1 MVEVVVVV
9 SVAAVLAATM
19 VVSAA
24 IALGTV
30 SVGYQIYSGEKQRQ
44 QQKKQ
49 LRLQEQANRDAKQ
62 RAKEA
67 SDRADIEMNKANRKR
82 ADVSAITKKEEQA
95 ALTGPAG
102 TLLTGVQGVDSGNLN
117 LGGNTLLG
125 G

>member
-1 MVEVVVVV
+1 
-9 SVAAVLAATM
+9 M
-19 VVSAA
+19 VVSAVVIGA
-24 IALGTV
+24 A
-30 SVGYQIYSGEKQRQ
+30 SVGYQIYSGEQQRK

-49 LRLQEQANRDAKQ
+49 LALQRQANEDARQ

-102 TLLTGVQGVDSGNLN
+102 TLLTGVQGVDSSQLN

>member
-1 MVEVVVVV
+1 MIV
-9 SVAAVLAATM
+9 SAVIVGAAT
-19 VVSAA
+19 
-24 IALGTV
+24 
-30 SVGYQIYSGEKQRQ
+30 VGSQIYASNQQRK

-49 LRLQEQANRDAKQ
+49 LALQRQANQDAKD

-67 SDRADIEMNKANRKR
+67 GDRADIEMNKANRKR

-102 TLLTGVQGVDSGNLN
+102 TMLTGVSGVDSSSLN

>member
-1 MVEVVVVV
+1 M
-9 SVAAVLAATM
+9 AFA
-19 VVSAA
+19 
-24 IALGTV
+24 ALGAAL
-30 SVGYQIYSGEKQRQ
+30 VGYQVYSGERQ
-44 QQKKQ
+44 HRQQKKQ
-49 LRLQEQANRDAKQ
+49 LKMQEQANADAKQ

-102 TLLTGVQGVDSGNLN
+102 TLLTGVQGVNPGGLN

-125 G
+125 N

>member
-1 MVEVVVVV
+1 
-9 SVAAVLAATM
+9 M
-19 VVSAA
+19 VVSAVVIGA
-24 IALGTV
+24 A

-82 ADVSAITKKEEQA
+82 ADVSALTRKEEQA
-95 ALTGPAG
+95 AMSGPAG
-102 TLLTGVQGVDSGNLN
+102 TLLTGVQGVDSSQLN

>member
-1 MVEVVVVV
+1 MVVT
-9 SVAAVLAATM
+9 AAVIGAA
-19 VVSAA
+19 
-24 IALGTV
+24 
-30 SVGYQIYSGEKQRQ
+30 SVGYQIYSGEQQRK

-49 LRLQEQANRDAKQ
+49 LRLQEQANADART

-67 SDRADIEMNKANRKR
+67 ADRADVEMNRANRKR
-82 ADVSAITKKEEQA
+82 ADVSAIQSKEEQA

-102 TLLTGVQGVDSGNLN
+102 TMLTGVQGVDPNQLN

>member
-1 MVEVVVVV
+1 
-9 SVAAVLAATM
+9 M
-19 VVSAA
+19 VVSAVVIGA
-24 IALGTV
+24 A

-49 LRLQEQANRDAKQ
+49 LALQRQANEDART

-102 TLLTGVQGVDSGNLN
+102 TLLTGVQGVDSSQLN

>member
-1 MVEVVVVV
+1 M
-9 SVAAVLAATM
+9 AWA
-19 VVSAA
+19 
-24 IALGTV
+24 ALG
-30 SVGYQIYSGEKQRQ
+30 SAFLGYQVYQGERQ
-44 QQKKQ
+44 HREQKKQ
-49 LRLQEQANRDAKQ
+49 LRLQEQANRDARQ

-102 TLLTGVQGVDSGNLN
+102 TLLTGVQGVNPSGLN

>member
-1 MVEVVVVV
+1 
-9 SVAAVLAATM
+9 M

-30 SVGYQIYSGEKQRQ
+30 SVGYQIYSGEKQRR

-49 LRLQEQANRDAKQ
+49 LEMQRQANEDARK

-82 ADVSAITKKEEQA
+82 ADVSALTKKEEQA
-95 ALTGPAG
+95 AMAGPAG
-102 TLLTGVQGVDSGNLN
+102 TLLTGVQGVDTKDLN

>member
-1 MVEVVVVV
+1 
-9 SVAAVLAATM
+9 M
-19 VVSAA
+19 VVSAVVIGA
-24 IALGTV
+24 A

-82 ADVSAITKKEEQA
+82 ADVSALTRKEEQEA
-95 ALTGPAG
+95 MSGPAG
-102 TLLTGVQGVDSGNLN
+102 TLLTGVQGVDSSQLN

>member
-1 MVEVVVVV
+1 M
-9 SVAAVLAATM
+9 AFT
-19 VVSAA
+19 A
-24 IALGTV
+24 IALGAV
-30 SVGYQIYSGEKQRQ
+30 SVGYQIYSGEQQRK

-49 LRLQEQANRDAKQ
+49 LKLQEQANMDAKK

-67 SDRADIEMNKANRKR
+67 ADRADIEMNKENRKR
-82 ADVSAITKKEEQA
+82 ADVSAITRKEEQA

-102 TLLTGVQGVDSGNLN
+102 TMLTGVSGVNPNELN

>member
-1 MVEVVVVV
+1 M
-9 SVAAVLAATM
+9 AF
-19 VVSAA
+19 AA
-24 IALGTV
+24 IGAAL
-30 SVGYQIYSGEKQRQ
+30 VGYQVYSGERQ
-44 QQKKQ
+44 HREQKKQ
-49 LRLQEQANRDAKQ
+49 LALQRQANEDARQ

-102 TLLTGVQGVDSGNLN
+102 TLLTGVSGVDSSQLN

>member
-1 MVEVVVVV
+1 M
-9 SVAAVLAATM
+9 AFA
-19 VVSAA
+19 
-24 IALGTV
+24 ALGAAL
-30 SVGYQIYSGEKQRQ
+30 VGYQVYSGERQHQ

-49 LRLQEQANRDAKQ
+49 LRMQEQANRDAKQ

-67 SDRADIEMNKANRKR
+67 ADRADIEMNKANRKR
-82 ADVSAITKKEEQA
+82 ADVSAIIKKEEQA

-102 TLLTGVQGVDSGNLN
+102 TLLTGVQGVNPSGLN

>member
-1 MVEVVVVV
+1 
-9 SVAAVLAATM
+9 M

-24 IALGTV
+24 VALGAV
-30 SVGYQIYSGEKQRQ
+30 SVGYQIYSGEKQRR

-49 LRLQEQANRDAKQ
+49 LQLQEQANRDAKQ

-67 SDRADIEMNKANRKR
+67 SDRADIEMNKANRNR

-102 TLLTGVQGVDSGNLN
+102 TLLTGVQGVDTKDLN